1 MADIF
6 YPGMPDWLAA
16 LNQLA
21 KGQLQPI
28 QADWNA
34 MPGSIKAILNK
45 PTLAAVATT
54 GAKADVGLSNVDNT
68 SDANKPVSIAQASA
82 LTLKANAAD
91 VSAALLAKAN
101 ASDVNAALAAKAGI
115 RSTGMKNRIINGDM
129 RIAQRGVSGTIA
141 GGYTLDRWILA
152 STGTALSW
160 SQQRTSSSAMMDYA
174 FDSLSWP
181 GAAGNTGV
189 IALQRIESVN
199 CADLAGGKVSISFWV
214 YQSTGQAQTMTPS
227 LVYSGGAADSWGS
240 QIAIPA
246 LDPAVIVP
254 SGVWTMV
261 TNKFNVPAAAVT
273 GLGVYPW
280 GAAIAFGAG
289 SAGYLSKVQLEPGDV
304 VTPFDKQPVAYQL
317 GLCQFYYR
325 KDTFGHNVVVGTGQA
340 HTTASAYILVP
351 LTGAMRV
358 PPTIVVSGGLARLGG
373 ETVGWPAAV
382 GNGPSG
388 ISFNVA
394 WSSTPFAAG
403 DAVLLAATGS
413 FTITRDA
420 EL

>member
-28 QADWNA
+28 QVDWNA

-68 SDANKPVSIAQASA
+68 SDANKPVSTAQASA
-82 LTLKANAAD
+82 LTLKANAADVSAALLAKANAAD

-199 CADLAGGKVSISFWV
+199 CADLAG
-214 YQSTGQAQTMTPS
+214 
-227 LVYSGGAADSWGS
+227 
-240 QIAIPA
+240 
-246 LDPAVIVP
+246 
-254 SGVWTMV
+254 
-261 TNKFNVPAAAVT
+261 
-273 GLGVYPW
+273 
-280 GAAIAFGAG
+280 
-289 SAGYLSKVQLEPGDV
+289 
-304 VTPFDKQPVAYQL
+304 
-317 GLCQFYYR
+317 
-325 KDTFGHNVVVGTGQA
+325 
-340 HTTASAYILVP
+340 
-351 LTGAMRV
+351 
-358 PPTIVVSGGLARLGG
+358 
-373 ETVGWPAAV
+373 
-382 GNGPSG
+382 
-388 ISFNVA
+388 
-394 WSSTPFAAG
+394 
-403 DAVLLAATGS
+403 
-413 FTITRDA
+413 
-420 EL
+420 

>member
-1 MADIF
+1 MEDIF

-45 PTLAAVATT
+45 PTLADVATT
-54 GAKADVGLSNVDNT
+54 GAKADVGLGNVDNT

-82 LTLKANAAD
+82 LTFKANT
-91 VSAALLAKAN
+91 
-101 ASDVNAALAAKAGI
+101 SDVNVALAAKAGI

-152 STGTALSW
+152 STGTAPSW

-214 YQSTGQAQTMTPS
+214 YQSTGQAQTMTPA

-240 QIAIPA
+240 QVGIPA

-261 TNKFNVPAAAVT
+261 TNKFNVPTAAVT

-280 GAAIAFGAG
+280 GSAIPFGAG
-289 SAGYLSKVQLEPGDV
+289 TAGYLSKVQLEPGDT
-304 VTPFDKQPVAYQL
+304 VTPFDAISRGLQL
-317 GLCQFYYR
+317 FNCQRYYER
-325 KDTFGHNVVVGTGQA
+325 IAGVGSEGYVTSQTG
-340 HTTASAYILVP
+340 
-351 LTGAMRV
+351 
-358 PPTIVVSGGLARLGG
+358 
-373 ETVGWPAAV
+373 
-382 GNGPSG
+382 
-388 ISFNVA
+388 
-394 WSSTPFAAG
+394 
-403 DAVLLAATGS
+403 LAATVPFKAQKRVSPTMATGAAS
-413 FTITRDA
+413 FVNCTFGNISEVSVDLARVRVTGAAAGNAAFTINITAEA